1 MTNRSTEQLLFPG
14 CKGRR
19 VEAEF
24 SGGNVTSDA
33 GVLLVRQ
40 ADLLLGLTTSIARL
54 LEDPR
59 RQGSCEHTV
68 LSMLRQRV
76 YGLAAGYEDLNDH
89 DALRWDLAW
98 QTAVE
103 RDKPAA
109 SSATLCRLENRAG
122 RESAVA
128 MHQVLVN
135 QFIASHPEPPTEL
148 ILDCDATD
156 DPVHGNQEGRFFHGY
171 LRPLLLFAALR
182 HVPRSAAGGLFAS
195 EQHRRG
201 KHAWAILALLVK
213 RLRQQWPEVRII
225 FRGDSGFCRWRML
238 AWCDRHAVGYLVGL
252 AKNERINKLA
262 APLIDRARKC
272 FDATGRKQRLFGNPR
287 YGAHTWDR
295 PRRVI
300 ARIEHT
306 SQGSNPRYV
315 VTNLPG
321 NSRKLY
327 ERIYCARGEMEN
339 RIKEQMQLFSD
350 RTSAHRWWPNQF
362 RLLLSALAYT
372 LAGGHAPP
380 GSQGNRVGACA
391 SRHHPAQAA
400 QDRRGD
406 RPQYPPGA
414 LLALKRLSLSAPVL
428 ARGHPVETRIRP
440 QGALPGTGKK
450 MGVRGRCARDPEIAP
465 FHQSKTKNSA
475 LEPEKCLKDGILN
488 PW

>member
-1 MTNRSTEQLLFPG
+1 MTNRSREQLSFPG

-33 GVLLVRQ
+33 GILLVRQ
-40 ADLLLGLTTSIARL
+40 ADLFLDLTASIARL

-59 RQGSCEHTV
+59 RQASCDHSQ

-76 YGLAAGYEDLNDH
+76 YGLALGYGDLNDH
-89 DALRWDLAW
+89 DNLRHDLAW
-98 QTAVE
+98 QGE

-109 SSATLCRLENRAG
+109 SSPTLCRLESRAD
-122 RESAVA
+122 REIAVA

-135 QFIASHPEPPTEL
+135 QFIASFAEPPTEL
-148 ILDCDATD
+148 ILDFDATD

-171 LRPLLLFAALR
+171 YDHYCFLPLYVTCRDQLLAAYLR
-182 HVPRSAAGGLFAS
+182 AS
-195 EQHRRG
+195 NIDG
-201 KHAWAILALLVK
+201 AKHAWAIPALLVK
-213 RLRQQWPEVRII
+213 RLRQEWPQVRIL

-238 AWCDRHAVGYLVGL
+238 AWCDRHGVGYIVGL
-252 AKNERINKLA
+252 AKNKRINEMA
-262 APLIDRARKC
+262 APLIEKARKR
-272 FDATGRKQRLFGNPR
+272 FEATGRKQRLFGNPR

-306 SQGSNPRYV
+306 SKGSNPRYV

-339 RIKEQMQLFSD
+339 RIKAQLQLFSD

-372 LAGGHAPP
+372 LLEAI
-380 GSQGNRVGACA
+380 
-391 SRHHPAQAA
+391 
-400 QDRRGD
+400 RRLG
-406 RPQYPPGA
+406 
-414 LLALKRLSLSAPVL
+414 LKGTEL
-428 ARGHPVETRIRP
+428 ARAQVATIRLKLLKIGAVIVRNTRRVRFLLSSAHPYRHLFWLVAAR
-440 QGALPGTGKK
+440 LKPG
-450 MGVRGRCARDPEIAP
+450 
-465 FHQSKTKNSA
+465 
-475 LEPEKCLKDGILN
+475 
-488 PW
+488 